1 MDNESAKK
9 ASSYKKG
16 DLLRISSRNGASNWF
31 VKQIDDKSNSL
42 TLSGE
47 HSNRPKKLIL
57 DKIDFKNQFVSKI
70 EKAEMEVREGEIL
83 RTSSR
88 MYEHNIES
96 NTDLKVKKIVPGF
109 LVLKDGK
116 KSILM
121 IKASLNG
128 APLKYGYTKSLH
140 TTSTKR
146 YDTTVSVLKPY
157 QTNKNNIFKINALSK
172 SSSIIVTE
180 DKEKAIKYSHRETNR
195 GSSISADNYSGLS
208 IEAGNILNRIS
219 ETTAVF
225 SKQDYFKEAISNN
238 KDYTQSKLNTDI
250 ADALENGY
258 LIKKDYSLKKPLIIY
273 HLSNEKMKSKNIN
286 LRLDFELEQNSS
298 LKLID
303 FFSDDSEK
311 NFMNIFYNFNLDKD
325 AILKNYKID
334 KSLNKNLKYSFNNIN
349 QKQNSIS
356 ETFIFSA
363 GSDYFKNEIN
373 CNLKG
378 EYSSAFIN
386 GIFSLD
392 DNKQHEIR
400 TTINHLVE
408 NTKSYQLIKSVL
420 GKNTKS
426 AYQGRIY
433 VDSKAQKTDG
443 YQLSK
448 AILLDETS
456 EFNAKP
462 ELEIYADD
470 VKCSH
475 GSASGSL
482 DDNSIFYLMSR
493 GLNYKQA
500 KGLLINGFLLDVIEK
515 ITDAEIKDLLKKMI
529 GLKK

>member
-1 MDNESAKK
+1 MKEQ
-9 ASSYKKG
+9 
-16 DLLRISSRNGASNWF
+16 L
-31 VKQIDDKSNSL
+31 
-42 TLSGE
+42 
-47 HSNRPKKLIL
+47 
-57 DKIDFKNQFVSKI
+57 KIDFNKIQEVSNFSNRDI
-70 EKAEMEVREGEIL
+70 EI
-83 RTSSR
+83 
-88 MYEHNIES
+88 
-96 NTDLKVKKIVPGF
+96 
-109 LVLKDGK
+109 K
-116 KSILM
+116 KSY
-121 IKASLNG
+121 LNKFIENG
-128 APLKYGYTKSLH
+128 FPNRKQENWKFL
-140 TTSTKR
+140 
-146 YDTTVSVLKPY
+146 D
-157 QTNKNNIFKINALSK
+157 INQ
-172 SSSIIVTE
+172 I
-180 DKEKAIKYSHRETNR
+180 
-195 GSSISADNYSGLS
+195 
-208 IEAGNILNRIS
+208 
-219 ETTAVF
+219 
-225 SKQDYFKEAISNN
+225 ISNN
-238 KDYTQSKLNTDI
+238 ISDLSFYNDYSIENKIDPSIFIDDLEHNKIIFINGRVEKIDFSYEDKKQIEIIEDSYTIDKFENNNSLIDLNI
-250 ADALENGY
+250 ALSNKHFKI
-258 LIKKDYSLKKPLIIY
+258 LIKKGYSLKKPLIIY
-273 HLSNEKMKSKNIN
+273 HLTNDKMKSKNIN
-286 LRLDFELEQNSS
+286 LRLDFELEQNST

-334 KSLNKNLKYSFNNIN
+334 KSLNKNLKYSFNNID

-356 ETFIFSA
+356 ETFVFSA

>member
-1 MDNESAKK
+1 MKEQ
-9 ASSYKKG
+9 
-16 DLLRISSRNGASNWF
+16 L
-31 VKQIDDKSNSL
+31 
-42 TLSGE
+42 
-47 HSNRPKKLIL
+47 
-57 DKIDFKNQFVSKI
+57 KIDFNKIQEVSNFSNRDI
-70 EKAEMEVREGEIL
+70 EI
-83 RTSSR
+83 
-88 MYEHNIES
+88 
-96 NTDLKVKKIVPGF
+96 
-109 LVLKDGK
+109 K
-116 KSILM
+116 KSY
-121 IKASLNG
+121 LNKFIENG
-128 APLKYGYTKSLH
+128 FPNRKQENWKFL
-140 TTSTKR
+140 
-146 YDTTVSVLKPY
+146 D
-157 QTNKNNIFKINALSK
+157 INQ
-172 SSSIIVTE
+172 I
-180 DKEKAIKYSHRETNR
+180 
-195 GSSISADNYSGLS
+195 
-208 IEAGNILNRIS
+208 
-219 ETTAVF
+219 
-225 SKQDYFKEAISNN
+225 ISNN
-238 KDYTQSKLNTDI
+238 ISDLSFYNDYSIENKIDSSIFIDDLEHNKIIFINGRIEKIDFSYEDKKQIEIIEDSYTNDKSENNNSLIDLNI
-250 ADALENGY
+250 ALSNKHFKI
-258 LIKKDYSLKKPLIIY
+258 LIKKGYSLKKPLIIY
-273 HLSNEKMKSKNIN
+273 HLTNEKMKSKNIN

-311 NFMNIFYNFNLDKD
+311 NFMNIFYNFNLDRD

-356 ETFIFSA
+356 ETFVFSA

>member
-1 MDNESAKK
+1 MKEQ
-9 ASSYKKG
+9 
-16 DLLRISSRNGASNWF
+16 L
-31 VKQIDDKSNSL
+31 
-42 TLSGE
+42 
-47 HSNRPKKLIL
+47 
-57 DKIDFKNQFVSKI
+57 KIDFNKIKEVSNFSNRDI
-70 EKAEMEVREGEIL
+70 EI
-83 RTSSR
+83 
-88 MYEHNIES
+88 
-96 NTDLKVKKIVPGF
+96 
-109 LVLKDGK
+109 K
-116 KSILM
+116 KSY
-121 IKASLNG
+121 LNKFIENG
-128 APLKYGYTKSLH
+128 FPNRKQENWKFL
-140 TTSTKR
+140 
-146 YDTTVSVLKPY
+146 D
-157 QTNKNNIFKINALSK
+157 INQ
-172 SSSIIVTE
+172 I
-180 DKEKAIKYSHRETNR
+180 
-195 GSSISADNYSGLS
+195 
-208 IEAGNILNRIS
+208 
-219 ETTAVF
+219 
-225 SKQDYFKEAISNN
+225 ISNN
-238 KDYTQSKLNTDI
+238 ISDLSFYNDYSIENKIDSSIFIDDLEHNKIIFINGRIEKIDFSYENKKQIEIIEDSYTNDKSENNNSLIDLNI
-250 ADALENGY
+250 ALSNKHFKI
-258 LIKKDYSLKKPLIIY
+258 LIKRGYSLKKPLIIY
-273 HLSNEKMKSKNIN
+273 HLTNEKMKSKNIN
-286 LRLDFELEQNSS
+286 LRLDFELEQNST